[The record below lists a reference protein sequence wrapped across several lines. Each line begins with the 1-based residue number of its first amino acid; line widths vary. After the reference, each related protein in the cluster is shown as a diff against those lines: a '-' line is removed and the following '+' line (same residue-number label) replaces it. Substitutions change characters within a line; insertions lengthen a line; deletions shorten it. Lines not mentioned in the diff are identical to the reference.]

1 MIILNPGDPRGENE
15 LWQQRS
21 AEFKNENRSDGEYW
35 GKLQQRS
42 NKWEGCNWWIKI
54 NYSSGG
60 RPRQKTENYFSH
72 FSEPLP
78 KKPRTCFISMSF
90 KQLLELFT
98 VHVAEHMTSTTE
110 ANERLMLSSHC
121 SDVVY
126 VSFSYFTKGRRTG
139 TTLHPLVTIPLENT
153 SVNTNITKV

>member
-15 LWQQRS
+15 LRQQRS
-21 AEFKNENRSDGEYW
+21 AELKNENRSDGEYW

-54 NYSSGG
+54 NYSSGE

-72 FSEPLP
+72 FSEI
-78 KKPRTCFISMSF
+78 PRTCFIFMTF

-98 VHVAEHMTSTTE
+98 EHMTSTTE

-139 TTLHPLVTIPLENT
+139 TTLHLLVTIPLENT